1 MKTNIGG
8 LVGNMNGGKIVNSH
22 AEGAI
27 FINGSA
33 TNVGGLVGSMDGGEI
48 DNSTSNMRIIST
60 EDNVFNVFNDLRIA
74 LEQIDKSDVKQSL
87 IQLVN
92 DMEKSVGKTT
102 FTEKYKNFMSNAAD
116 HITVATPIVTKLAEY
131 LI

>member
-22 AEGAI
+22 AEGTI

-48 DNSTSNMRIIST
+48 ENSTGNMRIIST
-60 EDNVFNVFNDLRIA
+60 EDNVFNDLRIA
-74 LEQIDKSDVKQSL
+74 LEQIDKSDAKQNL

-92 DMEKSVGKTT
+92 DMENSVGEIT
-102 FTEKYKNFMSNAAD
+102 FTDKYRNFMSNVAD
-116 HITVATPIVTKLAEY
+116 HITVVTPFLTKLAEF
-131 LI
+131 LM

>member
-22 AEGAI
+22 AEGGI

-48 DNSTSNMRIIST
+48 ENSTSNMRIIST
-60 EDNVFNVFNDLRIA
+60 EDNVFNDLRIA

>member
-60 EDNVFNVFNDLRIA
+60 EDNVFNDLRIS

>member
-22 AEGAI
+22 AEGTI

-33 TNVGGLVGSMDGGEI
+33 TNVGGLVGSMDDGEI
-48 DNSTSNMRIIST
+48 ENSTANMRIIST
-60 EDNVFNVFNDLRIA
+60 EVNVFSELRIA
-74 LEQIDKSDVKQSL
+74 LEQLEKSDVKQNL

-116 HITVATPIVTKLAEY
+116 HITVATPIVTKLAEF
-131 LI
+131 LM